1 LFHATILV
9 IEVESQGLRSIDQL
23 RQGHRISSYCAT
35 FNTIS
40 MVILVRIQHLDIV
53 VKRKIREKVLR
64 FLNLIDLDIV
74 VRFLYNVVDALV
86 RLRLD
91 IDVVRF

>member
-1 LFHATILV
+1 
-9 IEVESQGLRSIDQL
+9 
-23 RQGHRISSYCAT
+23 
-35 FNTIS
+35 